1 VVGDT
6 DVELLAAWRAGD
18 REAGER
24 LFDRHF
30 ASVRRFFSN
39 KVPAAE
45 VEDLMQRT
53 FEACVAHAD
62 AFRGEARF
70 VTYLLAI
77 ARSQLHRWLRKRDP
91 VRDGLDFGSS
101 SLRDL
106 AVSPSAIVAAQQRQ
120 ALVLEALR
128 RIPVDLQV
136 LLELYYWEGLS
147 GPEIAAVLDIEH
159 GTVRSR
165 LHRARELLREQLLE
179 LERGVSWGDLDEL
192 DTQARTIAALLP

>member
-1 VVGDT
+1 VADA

-18 REAGER
+18 RQAGER

-30 ASVRRFFSN
+30 AAVRRFFCN

-101 SLRDL
+101 SLHDL
-106 AVSPSAIVAAQQRQ
+106 GVSPSGVVAAQQRQ
-120 ALVLEALR
+120 ALVLAALR
-128 RIPVDLQV
+128 RIPVELQTM
-136 LLELYYWEGLS
+136 LELYYWEGLS
-147 GPEIAAVLDIEH
+147 GPDIAAVLEIEH

-165 LHRARELLREQLLE
+165 LHRARELLRAALLQ
-179 LERGVSWGDLDEL
+179 LERGTPWDDLDAI
-192 DTQARTIAALLP
+192 DTEARTIAALIT